1 MPRNQ
6 SRFGFSSGEVDL
18 SGIGYQND
26 WLLLQI
32 GRGRQSWGSGSDIQL
47 ALSESSAAYDHSL
60 FGLNFNHFRY
70 RYMHGFLDSDS
81 LGYNRYIV
89 SKGLEFS
96 NLKYLVFSISEIVIY
111 SGINRPID
119 FSYLNP
125 LSTHLEI
132 ELNDRQNLAGTK
144 NGNAVWQLSL
154 DWMINKF
161 MRFSGN
167 LVFDELV
174 IDQSERKLGKDHRTA
189 YSLKISHK
197 LFNKLKLNIIGY
209 ISSIKVGTLTFR
221 HGDGKNNFTNRN
233 MPLGWKHGSDS
244 FENKI
249 GVNIFDKK
257 YFIFSAEVGTRSSGE
272 NNIVHH
278 PYETY
283 TEYTFSEFPS
293 GNINNV
299 KFVNC
304 SLIWKVNSYIDINSS
319 LNSTKNNYK
328 IKESIFILGMNLSLP
343 LKVL

>member
-1 MPRNQ
+1 
-6 SRFGFSSGEVDL
+6 
-18 SGIGYQND
+18 
-26 WLLLQI
+26 
-32 GRGRQSWGSGSDIQL
+32 
-47 ALSESSAAYDHSL
+47 
-60 FGLNFNHFRY
+60 
-70 RYMHGFLDSDS
+70 
-81 LGYNRYIV
+81 
-89 SKGLEFS
+89 
-96 NLKYLVFSISEIVIY
+96 
-111 SGINRPID
+111 
-119 FSYLNP
+119 
-125 LSTHLEI
+125 
-132 ELNDRQNLAGTK
+132 
-144 NGNAVWQLSL
+144 
-154 DWMINKF
+154 
-161 MRFSGN
+161 
-167 LVFDELV
+167 
-174 IDQSERKLGKDHRTA
+174 
-189 YSLKISHK
+189 
-197 LFNKLKLNIIGY
+197 
-209 ISSIKVGTLTFR
+209 
-221 HGDGKNNFTNRN
+221 